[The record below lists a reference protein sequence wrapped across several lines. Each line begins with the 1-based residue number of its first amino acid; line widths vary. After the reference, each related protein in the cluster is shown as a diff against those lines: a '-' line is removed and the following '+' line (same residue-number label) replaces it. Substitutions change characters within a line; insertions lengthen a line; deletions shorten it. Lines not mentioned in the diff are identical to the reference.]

1 MRHFSRLAVIAA
13 VAFIPL
19 ISTVPAH
26 AASTTN
32 NKKPAVC
39 VIHSNPSQVESG
51 NGPSQHSS
59 IADIIQVE
67 CQPVYSEAW
76 VMIDAT
82 QLSNACRGTLS
93 WAAPPWGPGN
103 EGDSQF
109 EVQLDNDGNAIA
121 AVWGGPSCA
130 PSTSRISASLEA
142 PPFSTVAT
150 SFTILPPLNTKPGVT
165 ANPKSIVEDSV
176 YSAVATV
183 VQVEFPS
190 VYAEDYV
197 TIKSDELYTRC
208 DGYLTWW
215 GPEEVPLGDDGGE
228 IAAHANAAEIN
239 TSEVTVQLDNN
250 GNAFAVAIGGPSC
263 ASGKSTITADLQTV
277 PFTTEVG
284 YFKILSPRPT
294 I

>member
-19 ISTVPAH
+19 VSTVPAH
-26 AASTTN
+26 AASTAPKT
-32 NKKPAVC
+32 KAPVC

-51 NGPSQHSS
+51 NGVTQHSS

-67 CQPVYSEAW
+67 CQPIYSEAF

-93 WAAPPWGPGN
+93 WAAPPFAPGH

-142 PPFSTVAT
+142 PPFTTVAT

-190 VYAEDYV
+190 VQAEKYV
-197 TIKSDELYTRC
+197 TIKSDELNTRC
-208 DGYLTWW
+208 AGTLTWW
-215 GPEEVPLGDDGGE
+215 GPEEQPLGSGP
-228 IAAHANAAEIN
+228 
-239 TSEVTVQLDNN
+239 EVTVQLDNN
-250 GNAFAVAIGGPSC
+250 GNAFAVAIAGPSC
-263 ASGKSTITADLQTV
+263 ASGVSTITADLTTV
-277 PFTTEVG
+277 PFTTKVG
-284 YFKILSPRPT
+284 RFKILSPRPT